1 MYADPSEKNVCNFGT
16 DLVSLTIDSTK
27 NLKYFLNCINMFLLT
42 HERGLLRSMN
52 VFLFLVDYYIK

>member
-27 NLKYFLNCINMFLLT
+27 KSEVFFKLHKYVSFDT
-42 HERGLLRSMN
+42 
-52 VFLFLVDYYIK
+52 